1 MAVSAWIDN
10 HIREFLMY
18 RFSFTL
24 VLLYLTSSILSASG
38 GQDVRDGGKYK
49 IGVFLAEM
57 TEKRQEDLYDGIK
70 DFDAKNRDV
79 KTKIEVGNND
89 THIDRIEKMLKWG
102 MAAFVILPLNSSMLS
117 NAIELCEEIEIP
129 IVVVNH
135 LPDES
140 FISKIDAFVAS
151 NPFDAGVLQI
161 EWVSEKLGGSGNVG
175 IIKGH
180 LEDEDA
186 QSIRNGNN
194 RAIKE
199 TSLRIVY
206 QDDGG
211 WERVKGLE
219 TAEKWFSGN
228 IILDAVI
235 CSNDEMGIGA
245 LLASQGVGVADD
257 DILIVGINSDP
268 DSLKFLGKGL
278 DASVKENTYV
288 QGFTGMDTALK
299 ILKNESV
306 VKNNWIPYDLV
317 TLENMDKQSGRM
329 EENDEIN

>member
-1 MAVSAWIDN
+1 
-10 HIREFLMY
+10 MY

-24 VLLYLTSSILSASG
+24 VLLYLASSILSASG
-38 GQDVRDGGKYK
+38 GQETDDGRKYN

-57 TEKRQEDLYDGIK
+57 TERRQKDLYDGIR
-70 DFDAKNRDV
+70 DFDAENRDV
-79 KTKIEVGNND
+79 RTKIEIGNND
-89 THIDRIEKMLKWG
+89 TGIDRIEKMLKWG

-117 NAIELCEEIEIP
+117 NAISLCDEMEIP
-129 IVVVNH
+129 IVVVHH
-135 LPDES
+135 LPGKD

-175 IIKGH
+175 IIKGP

-186 QSIRNGNN
+186 QAIRNGNN
-194 RAIKE
+194 RAVKE
-199 TSLRIVY
+199 SNLRIVY

-219 TAEKWFSGN
+219 IAEKWFSGN
-228 IILDAVI
+228 RIPDAVI

-245 LLASQGVGVADD
+245 LLASQGVGIADD

-268 DSLKFLGKGL
+268 DTLKFLGKGL
-278 DASVKENTYV
+278 DASVKENTYA

-299 ILKNESV
+299 ILRNEAV
-306 VKNNWIPYDLV
+306 LKNNWIPYDLI
-317 TLENMDKQSGRM
+317 TLESM
-329 EENDEIN
+329 EEK